1 MIIQYPLPEEVELI
15 IKKGDKIDFSTCL
28 FENNQTE
35 KIEINIADKLSIN
48 PKKIFHYLKKLV
60 GEEVKKNDV
69 LAIKEGLFSSK
80 KILSP
85 VDGIITEINHDQGSI
100 IIKTNS
106 DKKEKYLSIFKG
118 IVDNIEKNFLKI
130 KLNKGQSFS
139 VKNKSDEFGGE
150 IFIYNNQLFYDLKTE
165 DVEGKIIIS
174 ESLSSFEQIKLEA
187 LGAKAFVTLKS
198 LPENTDIKS
207 VLLKNID
214 DLKKINKEKFT
225 YCSYIKNSD
234 MIYFYD

>member
-1 MIIQYPLPEEVELI
+1 MIIQYPLPEEAELI
-15 IKKGDKIDFSTCL
+15 VKKGDKIDFSTCL
-28 FENNQTE
+28 FENNQIE
-35 KIEINIADKLSIN
+35 KIEINIAAKLSVN

-60 GEEVKKNDV
+60 GEEIKKDDI
-69 LAIKEGLFSSK
+69 LAIKEGFFSSK
-80 KILSP
+80 KFLSP

-118 IVDNIEKNFLKI
+118 TVDNIEKNFLKI

-150 IFIYNNQLFYDLKTE
+150 IFIYNNQLFYNLKTE
-165 DVEGKIIIS
+165 DVEEKIIIS

-187 LGAKAFVTLKS
+187 LGVKSFVTLKS
-198 LPENTDIKS
+198 LPENTDLKS

-214 DLKKINKEKFT
+214 DLKKITKEKFS